1 MAEAGRYLLTVR
13 VQYLFLV
20 TLHYTYKEDHQRV
33 QIEHTEFYRYTT
45 AKHKEEEKYTSK
57 IEQTASTGKSE
68 MNEGLMFN
76 SVFYKDIGDFKILR
90 KAKIC

>member
-33 QIEHTEFYRYTT
+33 QIEHNEFYRYTA
-45 AKHKEEEKYTSK
+45 AKHKAGEKYTKCIQNK
-57 IEQTASTGKSE
+57 IEKCE
-68 MNEGLMFN
+68 
-76 SVFYKDIGDFKILR
+76 
-90 KAKIC
+90 

>member
-20 TLHYTYKEDHQRV
+20 ILHYTYKEDHQRV

-45 AKHKEEEKYTSK
+45 AQHIADENYTNK

-68 MNEGLMFN
+68 MK
-76 SVFYKDIGDFKILR
+76 VQIGR
-90 KAKIC
+90 

>member
-33 QIEHTEFYRYTT
+33 QIEHTKFYRYTT
-45 AKHKEEEKYTSK
+45 AKHKADEKYMYILNITDSQHWK
-57 IEQTASTGKSE
+57 KR
-68 MNEGLMFN
+68 NE
-76 SVFYKDIGDFKILR
+76 
-90 KAKIC
+90 